1 MIKLIFQKNFLRK
14 LWWDGRMGHANYLL
28 FLLAMANFI
37 LIAYNF
43 LLEGNTIFEKFI
55 SNMWLFTIIFGI
67 FYIPVAILI
76 GRWHTNTQIS
86 VEQTIK
92 LFEDPIMAR
101 MIRTLLDVQTG
112 IATKEEIDEF
122 RKTMI
127 EIENKDINEF

>member
-1 MIKLIFQKNFLRK
+1 
-14 LWWDGRMGHANYLL
+14 MGHANYLL